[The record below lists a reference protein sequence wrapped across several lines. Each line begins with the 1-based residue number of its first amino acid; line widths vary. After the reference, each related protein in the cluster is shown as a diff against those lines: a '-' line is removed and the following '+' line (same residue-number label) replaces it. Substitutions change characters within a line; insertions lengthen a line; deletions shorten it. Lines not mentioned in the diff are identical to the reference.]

1 MARTHTAAAVV
12 AALFLASSMFGHT
25 VALRLLLLGTG
36 LIVTA
41 MVAFQPRKDVRL
53 LPPIWLPFLLWGVW
67 ALLSLGWSIEP
78 ERSWKEWRNEVF
90 YTGGALWICYVAA
103 QMPHALRIFP
113 LVAAA
118 AATLV
123 CGAALFTFWQG
134 WPQYADGW
142 HGGPGDHSS
151 ALVVLMPLAAMAGW
165 YGVRARQYWTAI
177 AGIGLVG
184 LFLASTYTTLN
195 RAIWLALAV
204 QFVAL
209 GGFLLMRS
217 ELGAGRSGKARA
229 RTYAWASVALACC
242 ATLILS
248 VQGHREG
255 MGVVR
260 ALDQD
265 TRFALYPQILER
277 IRAQPLLG
285 YGFGRGLLRESL
297 QTELKSTDPHLWHAH
312 NLFLEALVQLGIPGL
327 VLLLAIVWAIG
338 QRAWHYARDADE
350 LRAACGMALFAVLA
364 GTVARNMTD
373 FLLVRQNALLFWGVV
388 GALVALG
395 AKPWPARS

>member
-1 MARTHTAAAVV
+1 MTRTHTAAALV

-41 MVAFQPRKDVRL
+41 LLASQPRQDIRL
-53 LPPIWLPFLLWGVW
+53 LPPIWLPFLLWGAW

-90 YTGGALWICYVAA
+90 YTGAALWICYVGA
-103 QMPHALRIFP
+103 QTRHAVRIFP

-118 AATLV
+118 AATLA
-123 CGAALFTFWQG
+123 CGSALFTFSQG

-151 ALVVLMPLAAMAGW
+151 ALVVLMPLAATAGW
-165 YGVRARQYWTAI
+165 YGVRGRQYWIAI
-177 AGIGLVG
+177 AGIALVA
-184 LFLASTYTTLN
+184 LFLASAYTTLN

-204 QFVAL
+204 QFVVL

-217 ELGAGRSGKARA
+217 GLGAGKSGKARA

-265 TRFALYPQILER
+265 TRIALYPQIVER
-277 IRAQPLLG
+277 IREQPLLG

-327 VLLLAIVWAIG
+327 VLLLAIIWAIG
-338 QRAWHYARDADE
+338 QRAWRYARDADD

-364 GTVARNMTD
+364 GILARNMTD
-373 FLLVRQNALLFWGVV
+373 SLLVRQNALFFWSVAGT
-388 GALVALG
+388 LLALG
-395 AKPWPARS
+395 AKK